1 MKIKNRQQLLAIF
14 AISGIALLAADRV
27 VISPLTGSWK
37 ARGDRIVELR
47 KKISQG
53 TVLVD
58 REQTIRKRWES
69 MRTNT
74 LPTDISAA
82 ENQMWRAFDRWSQD
96 SRISI
101 ASIKPSWKRGTEN
114 YMTLECRADAFGSM
128 SAITRFLYEV
138 EKDSLALK
146 VEAIEL
152 TTRDNSGQQLSLGLQ
167 ISGLLLN
174 PPEQ

>member
-1 MKIKNRQQLLAIF
+1 M
-14 AISGIALLAADRV
+14 
-27 VISPLTGSWK
+27 
-37 ARGDRIVELR
+37 
-47 KKISQG
+47 
-53 TVLVD
+53 LVD

-96 SRISI
+96 SRIGIS
-101 ASIKPSWKRGTEN
+101 SIKPTWKRGNEN
-114 YMTLECRADAFGSM
+114 YMTVECRADAFGSM
-128 SAITRFLYEV
+128 STITRFLYEV

-167 ISGLLLN
+167 ISGLVLN